1 MNSERLRHR
10 ITIQSPPSGT
20 DSYGDPVGDWTDFA
34 TIWAGIEPLQ
44 GREYVAALQEQ
55 SEVDTRVVIRYL
67 KRVRPSMRVKY
78 GERTLNIISVID
90 NREAHRDMQLM
101 CKEVL

>member
-10 ITIQSPPSGT
+10 ITIQSPAGGT
-20 DSYGDPVGDWTDFA
+20 DSYGDPSGEWTDFA
-34 TIWAGIEPLQ
+34 TVWAGIEALQ
-44 GREYVAALQEQ
+44 GREYVAALQDQ

-67 KRVRPSMRVKY
+67 KGVKSSMRVKY
-78 GERTLNIISVID
+78 GERTLSIISVID